1 MIGSVR
7 IQNFKSIRD
16 LEFETKRVNLFI
28 GEPNTGKSN
37 VIEALA
43 FLSLISN
50 NTFKEIVRFKTTAD
64 LFFDQKVANTLSVQA
79 DKWGIVLK
87 FGPGSFQGNVSDGQT
102 QKTNF
107 SLNHQ
112 GNFSGSTPK
121 VPIHYYAF
129 KPLVSFPNPQ
139 PGVLNPPFGDNLVAV
154 LYSNEELRQKI

>member
-50 NTFKEIVRFKTTAD
+50 NTF
-64 LFFDQKVANTLSVQA
+64 
-79 DKWGIVLK
+79 
-87 FGPGSFQGNVSDGQT
+87 
-102 QKTNF
+102 
-107 SLNHQ
+107 
-112 GNFSGSTPK
+112 
-121 VPIHYYAF
+121 
-129 KPLVSFPNPQ
+129 
-139 PGVLNPPFGDNLVAV
+139 
-154 LYSNEELRQKI
+154 